1 VVVATGGARS
11 APTAFAVSSAAPGIF
26 VYAGSTRAIAANQ
39 DGTLNSPDNPE
50 SRGRVIV
57 CYVTG
62 LGAVDPPVPTG
73 LSAPLDLLSR
83 TTALVSAT
91 IGGAPALV
99 DFAGLAPG
107 FVGLGQINITVPDE
121 AASGAA
127 IPLIIEI
134 AGQKSQPAT
143 ISIR

>member
-1 VVVATGGARS
+1 
-11 APTAFAVSSAAPGIF
+11 
-26 VYAGSTRAIAANQ
+26 
-39 DGTLNSPDNPE
+39 
-50 SRGRVIV
+50 
-57 CYVTG
+57 
-62 LGAVDPPVPTG
+62 
-73 LSAPLDLLSR
+73 
-83 TTALVSAT
+83 
-91 IGGAPALV
+91 V

-107 FVGLGQINITVPDE
+107 FVGLGQINVTVPDE